1 MFPIQYR
8 VGCHSIRSR
17 YMPKTSDL
25 LFLTFAVTYMYVLIC
40 WLSGTPTFVQMNEKV
55 FHSLFL
61 FVPDTIDK
69 ILGDDDLNNNGYLSY
84 YEFIESRLIDQQYQV
99 IL

>member
-1 MFPIQYR
+1 MFLYFGLVARQ
-8 VGCHSIRSR
+8 RSSN
-17 YMPKTSDL
+17 TLEGISL
-25 LFLTFAVTYMYVLIC
+25 
-40 WLSGTPTFVQMNEKV
+40 
-55 FHSLFL
+55 LFL